1 MRSYLRIQLLQ
12 ILFNDCNFI
21 KNMLSQRVIHYFHI
35 SCIWFLCLAFI
46 EIRIT
51 ISNFYEMKYY
61 KYRR

>member
-1 MRSYLRIQLLQ
+1 MRSYLRTQLLQ
-12 ILFNDCNFI
+12 ILFNDYNFI
-21 KNMLSQRVIHYFHI
+21 KNMFSQRVIHYFHI
-35 SCIWFLCLAFI
+35 SCIWFLYLAFI